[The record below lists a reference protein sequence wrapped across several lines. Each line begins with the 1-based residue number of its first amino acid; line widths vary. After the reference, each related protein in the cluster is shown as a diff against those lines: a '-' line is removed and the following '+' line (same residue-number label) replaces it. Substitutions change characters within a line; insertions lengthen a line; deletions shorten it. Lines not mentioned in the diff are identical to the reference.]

1 LKKGAKLNIKNFNPE
16 LIYKAYKAFSI
27 KGEELGKGL
36 IKFMQKEHLK

>member
-16 LIYKAYKAFSI
+16 LIYKAFSI